1 MITPPQQIK
10 QMTSAHNMEQIIFD
24 VLTSKTEILNA
35 LLESEDSNC
44 IVGINS
50 TEFNAGPVMTVVKEI
65 LHNDGEDAIV
75 ILNSYD
81 ATGYFLDKNKIS
93 LASITSVIP
102 FKKIFGNPYMKGIQ
116 KDGPLS
122 VFNLEDKDYII

>member
-1 MITPPQQIK
+1 
-10 QMTSAHNMEQIIFD
+10 MEQIIFD

-93 LASITSVIP
+93 LASIISVIP